1 MLTRRACLL
10 AAASSAVFPTGLAL
24 GRQGEPAIL
33 DAGLVPWV
41 GAAGRDAY
49 KNFLRSNL
57 PRAFAVS
64 EAGGFGWSGGATP
77 ENARAVALASCA
89 ARHPDR
95 GTTPCVVYADGL
107 DIVQA
112 GREWHAPPSPP
123 PLIET
128 WNYAFV
134 PDPRFLW
141 HGPSAAAGV
150 YVWAHGKGG
159 GDSRS
164 IQPQPHVRLFN
175 NAGWDV
181 VRFDRDPVADDVD
194 RATGWLRDGL
204 AGLRRRGWARIAAGG
219 QSRGGWNCLRMLDTP
234 GAADLVVAMS
244 PAAHGNGGS
253 VFAGDQDADLGRI
266 VRNVEPSRTRL
277 VFAQFIGDAFIGDP
291 DGRIAQI
298 SRLRPKL
305 GGLLILDR
313 PAGLVGHVAGAD
325 PAFAAALGPCIL
337 EFATSPN
344 PGSAC

>member
-10 AAASSAVFPTGLAL
+10 AAASSAVFPTGLSLA
-24 GRQGEPAIL
+24 QQSAPAIL
-33 DAGLVPWV
+33 DASRVPWIGV
-41 GAAGRDAY
+41 AGRNAY
-49 KNFLRSNL
+49 AEFLRSNL

-64 EAGGFGWSGGATP
+64 EDGGFGWARGTTP
-77 ENARAVALASCA
+77 EEARAAALASCA
-89 ARHPDR
+89 SQHPDGR
-95 GTTPCVVYADGL
+95 KPPCVVYADGL
-107 DIVQA
+107 DIVLA
-112 GREWHAPPSPP
+112 GREWHAPAPPP
-123 PLIET
+123 PLIST

-141 HGPSAAAGV
+141 HGPSAAAGI

-194 RATGWLRDGL
+194 RATGWLHDGL
-204 AGLRRRGWARIAAGG
+204 VELRRRGWARIAAGG
-219 QSRGGWNCLRMLDTP
+219 QSRGGWNCLRMLDAP
-234 GAADLVVAMS
+234 GTTDLVVAMS

-253 VFAGDQDADLGRI
+253 VFSGDQDADLGRI

-277 VFAQFIGDAFIGDP
+277 VFTQFAGDAFIGDP
-291 DGRIAQI
+291 DSRIAQI
-298 SRLRPKL
+298 SRLRPRL
-305 GGLLILDR
+305 GGLLVLDR
-313 PAGLVGHVAGAD
+313 PAGFIGHVAGAD
-325 PAFAAALGPCIL
+325 PAFAATFGTCIL